1 MSSKYYVFRFL
12 SSHARLFFSAAIAL
26 LTAFFV
32 PVHGI
37 ERSIIA
43 WNVGT
48 LFYLALV
55 GKMMLSSNQ
64 QKIEIRANEDE
75 GQFLILFLALV
86 AVIFSLV
93 TVVYEL
99 VAVKQMDFDQKYFHI
114 GLVALTIISSWL
126 FIHTV
131 YALHYAHEYYDK
143 TPHGHAGGL
152 LFPDTK
158 MPDYADFLYFSFII
172 GTSAQTADV
181 NISSRSMRRV
191 ALFQCVL
198 SFFFNTTLLALT
210 INIASSLF

>member
-1 MSSKYYVFRFL
+1 MSSKYYVFRFF
-12 SSHARLFFSAAIAL
+12 SSHARLFFAAAVAT
-26 LTAFFV
+26 LTALFL
-32 PVHGI
+32 PIHGI

-48 LFYLALV
+48 VVYLVLV

-75 GQFLILFLALV
+75 GQFLILFLALA

-93 TVVYEL
+93 TVVCEL
-99 VAVKQMDFDQKYFHI
+99 VAVKQMAIDQKSFRI

-143 TPHGHAGGL
+143 TPTGHAGGL

-158 MPDYADFLYFSFII
+158 MPNYADFLYFSFII

-191 ALFQCVL
+191 VLFQCVL